1 MGNFDR
7 GAKITQWEKIVFS
20 ANDAEQITSTYRRMK
35 LESFF
40 TPQANI
46 YPKWRVGL
54 NVRAKTTKLFGGEI
68 GANLCECGL
77 SKAFLDMAS
86 KT

>member
-1 MGNFDR
+1 
-7 GAKITQWEKIVFS
+7 
-20 ANDAEQITSTYRRMK
+20 MK

-46 YPKWRVGL
+46 YPKRRVGL
-54 NVRAKTTKLFGGEI
+54 NVRAKTTKLLERDI
-68 GANLCECGL
+68 GTNLCECGL
-77 SKAFLDMAS
+77 RKAFLDMAP

>member
-1 MGNFDR
+1 MRTAGYLLKKNEIR
-7 GAKITQWEKIVFS
+7 PLPHIIHK
-20 ANDAEQITSTYRRMK
+20 NDS
-35 LESFF
+35 
-40 TPQANI
+40 
-46 YPKWRVGL
+46 KWRVDI

>member
-1 MGNFDR
+1 
-7 GAKITQWEKIVFS
+7 
-20 ANDAEQITSTYRRMK
+20 MK
-35 LESFF
+35 LELFF

-54 NVRAKTTKLFGGEI
+54 NVRAKTTKLLEGDIET
-68 GANLCECGL
+68 NLCERGL
-77 SKAFLDMAS
+77 SKAFLDMAP